1 MSTTTISRSRRF
13 TAGVLA
19 AGALTAA
26 AAGIGVSAG
35 TASAAAP
42 GQQQSQQQPQNQ
54 NQNQNQNQQ
63 RQRQQNNNAGRDRVI
78 TIHRP
83 NLRPFNYR
91 GHRVTPRYDRAHRAW
106 GFYDGRTFVKI
117 ILDRR

>member
-54 NQNQNQNQQ
+54 NQNQ
-63 RQRQQNNNAGRDRVI
+63 QRQQNNNAGRDRVI

-91 GHRVTPRYDRAHRAW
+91 GHRVTPRYDHAHRAW

>member
-1 MSTTTISRSRRF
+1 MSTSTISRSRRF

-54 NQNQNQNQQ
+54 NQTQNQNP
-63 RQRQQNNNAGRDRVI
+63 QRQQNNNAGRDRVI

>member
-54 NQNQNQNQQ
+54 NQNQNLNQ
-63 RQRQQNNNAGRDRVI
+63 QRQQNNNAGRDRVI

-91 GHRVTPRYDRAHRAW
+91 GHRVTPRYDLAHRAW

>member
-63 RQRQQNNNAGRDRVI
+63 RQQNNNAGRDRVI

>member
-42 GQQQSQQQPQNQ
+42 GQKLSQQQPQNQ
-54 NQNQNQNQQ
+54 NQNQNQNQ
-63 RQRQQNNNAGRDRVI
+63 QRQQNNNAGRDRVI